1 MTTIIDNRPTTGPGG
16 VRGAI
21 REHPLLAFFVLACGL
36 SWLAWLPY
44 VLSHNG
50 LGVWDFRFPALLGSS
65 QLSGVLPGALLGPL
79 GAAFLVTAVADGR
92 PGLRRWLGRLFR
104 WRVAWQ
110 WYALAL
116 VGVPALV
123 VLSGLPFSGGVVQAP
138 STLALLSLVPGLVLQ
153 LLTTG
158 LSEEPG
164 WRDFALPRLQ
174 ERFTPMGAAAVLGP
188 VWALWHMPLFLSDW
202 GGWPDAAWTD
212 VAWFVGFCVTFNVVM
227 AWVFN
232 RTGESLPVAMLLHVG
247 VNNTISMLW
256 TDIYPTIPADRM
268 VFGLFLVSTV
278 GATVIVIATRGRL
291 GYPGRDS
298 ASGSLASAPSASVR
312 LVDSG
317 DAHR

>member
-1 MTTIIDNRPTTGPGG
+1 MTTIIENRRETGARG
-16 VRGAI
+16 VRERVAD
-21 REHPLLAFFVLACGL
+21 HPLLTFFVLACGL

-44 VLSHNG
+44 VLSQNG
-50 LGVWDFRFPALLGSS
+50 LGVWDFRFPTVLGTS

-79 GAAFLVTAVADGR
+79 GSAFLVTALADGR
-92 PGLRRWLGRLFR
+92 PGLRRWVGRLLR
-104 WRVAWQ
+104 WRVSWK

-123 VLSGLPFSGGVVQAP
+123 VLSGLPFSGGVVHAP
-138 STLALLSLVPGLVLQ
+138 STLALVSIVPGLVLQ

-158 LSEEPG
+158 LAEEPG

-174 ERFTPMGAAAVLGP
+174 QRFTPLGAAAVLGP

-202 GGWPDAAWTD
+202 GGWPNAHWTD
-212 VAWFVGFCVTFNVVM
+212 VVWFAGFCITFNVVM

-247 VNNTISMLW
+247 VNNTVSLLW
-256 TDIYPTIPADRM
+256 TDIYPTIPANQLM
-268 VFGLFLVSTV
+268 FGLFAMAAV

-291 GYPGRDS
+291 GYPGPAQREHTT
-298 ASGSLASAPSASVR
+298 APADDAAHSV
-312 LVDSG
+312 DFG
-317 DAHR
+317 DGHR